1 MNPPISTHPA
11 ALDDDVLLAQCEL
24 TKARTR
30 GPGGQHRNKV
40 ETGVYLTHLPTGIEA
55 HATERRSV
63 IDNRRVALKRL
74 RLTLAIEHRRP
85 VPPGDAASELWR
97 SRVRGPKRAT
107 PTPRDPLLPT
117 LRAPTPGNRIE
128 ISPDHHDFPA
138 ILAEALDFIAD
149 AGWELKSAA
158 TRLDVS
164 ATQLLKLVKDH
175 PPALLKLN
183 REREQRGLRALK

>member
-1 MNPPISTHPA
+1 MNSPIPTHPA
-11 ALDDDVLLAQCEL
+11 ALDDEILLAQCEL

-74 RLTLAIEHRRP
+74 RLTLCIEHRCP
-85 VPPGDAASELWR
+85 VPPGDAASALWR
-97 SRVRGPKRAT
+97 SRVRGPHRAAVQ
-107 PTPRDPLLPT
+107 PRDPLLPM
-117 LRAPTPGNRIE
+117 LRAPVPSNRIVV
-128 ISPDHHDFPA
+128 SPDHHDFPA
-138 ILAEALDFIAD
+138 LLAEALDFIAD
-149 AGWELKSAA
+149 AGWELRTASI
-158 TRLDVS
+158 RLDVS

-175 PPALLKLN
+175 PAAFLKLN
-183 REREQRGLRALK
+183 RERETRGLHALK